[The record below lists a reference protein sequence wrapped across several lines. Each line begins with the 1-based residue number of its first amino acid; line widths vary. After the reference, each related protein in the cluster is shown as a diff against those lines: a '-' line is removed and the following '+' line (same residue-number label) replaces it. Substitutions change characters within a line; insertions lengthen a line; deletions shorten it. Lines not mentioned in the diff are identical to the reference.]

1 MSHSQPQGQTVAQ
14 PGRELRKIREQAG
27 VSLSEIAKKTLISEA
42 RLHALENDDYQN
54 VGSAAYVTG
63 YARAYAKVV
72 GFDASQHV
80 TALEAAMGF
89 ERERVEASMEP
100 IIPAKP
106 RGKGLQL
113 GMVITLIGFVTGL
126 IALLVVYWADTGSE
140 VPPAARTAPV
150 SEQPRETEARR
161 ILGDVATGTRA
172 DEVVTTPVM
181 GGGERVPPVNRQQA
195 PSTVISG
202 TLRAREFS
210 EPDNVLPDERSASSA
225 AIESQGVTATQQD
238 SDIGG
243 GNVEDTQLVINFTGE
258 CWLRVVDAKGQ
269 RLVDTIKKAG
279 DRLSV
284 SGQAP
289 FNIRLGNAGAV
300 AIFYEGEPVAVTP
313 RPGRRTLELSVGS

>member
-1 MSHSQPQGQTVAQ
+1 MSHSQPQGKSVAQ

-27 VSLSEIAKKTLISEA
+27 VSISEIAEKTLISEA

-72 GFDASQHV
+72 GFDANQHV
-80 TALEAAMGF
+80 AALEAAMGF
-89 ERERVEASMEP
+89 ERERVEVSMDP

-113 GMVITLIGFVTGL
+113 GMLLTVAGFVVVL
-126 IALLVVYWADTGSE
+126 VALLVVYLADTRSEAPPAADTG
-140 VPPAARTAPV
+140 AT
-150 SEQPRETEARR
+150 SEQPQETEVRR
-161 ILGDVATGTRA
+161 ALGGAASEAPA
-172 DEVVTTPVM
+172 DEVEVAPIL
-181 GGGERVPPVNRQQA
+181 GGGERIPPVDRQQVPHA
-195 PSTVISG
+195 VTSG

-210 EPDNVLPDERSASSA
+210 EADKEPPDARAVSSEL
-225 AIESQGVTATQQD
+225 IENLDVSSSQQD
-238 SDIGG
+238 LDVGG
-243 GNVEDTQLVINFTGE
+243 ATVEDTQLVINFTGE
-258 CWLRVVDAKGQ
+258 CWLRVLDAQGQ

-313 RPGRRTLELSVGS
+313 RPGRRTLELSVGP